1 MMKKM
6 LHPEAK
12 ISQFPPFLAILVGF
26 ACLFQP
32 DLMYAQSTGIIKL
45 RIANQFGK
53 DALKL
58 EEPYVSLHGDSL
70 ELTRFVYYLSNIE
83 LTGKSGRVWKQPES
97 YHLLEVGE
105 GDQSI
110 FEIVLKDVPAGEYRA
125 LSFAV
130 GVDSVRNHSG
140 KQVGALDTDNGMFWM
155 WETGY
160 VFLKAEGFFLRSSG
174 EKKAMV
180 YHIGRDNCY
189 QRSSLKIS
197 PKKAV
202 VNKGSV
208 TTLEVVADARLL
220 FGGFPGA
227 AIQLKAPTGDES
239 VSVMGG
245 AKASLVSRNYARMFY
260 LKP

>member
-1 MMKKM
+1 M
-6 LHPEAK
+6 LPSNTK
-12 ISQFPPFLAILVGF
+12 TCCLLPFLAVFLGLT
-26 ACLFQP
+26 CGLKP
-32 DLMYAQSTGIIKL
+32 ELTNAQSTGSVKL

-53 DALKL
+53 HALKL

-83 LTGKSGRVWKQPES
+83 LTGKSGKVWKQAES

-105 GDQSI
+105 ADQSV
-110 FEIVLKDVPAGEYRA
+110 FEIVLKGVPEGEYRA
-125 LSFAV
+125 LSFGV

-140 KQVGALDTDNGMFWM
+140 QQVGALDTDNGMFWM

-174 EKKAMV
+174 VKKAIV
-180 YHIGRDNCY
+180 YHIGRDDCY
-189 QRSSLKIS
+189 QRTNLKLPSRKVIV
-197 PKKAV
+197 KR
-202 VNKGSV
+202 GGV
-208 TTLEVVADARLL
+208 TTVDVVADARLL

-227 AIQLKAPTGDES
+227 DIGLKAPTGDES

-245 AKASLVSRNYARMFY
+245 PKASQVSRNYARMFY

>member
-1 MMKKM
+1 MMKETLQSDVKSSRF
-6 LHPEAK
+6 L
-12 ISQFPPFLAILVGF
+12 FFLAVLLGLTCGWKPEL
-26 ACLFQP
+26 A
-32 DLMYAQSTGIIKL
+32 YAQSTGVVKL
-45 RIANQFGK
+45 RISNQFGK

-58 EEPYVSLHGDSL
+58 EVPYASLHGDSL

-83 LTGKSGRVWKQPES
+83 LTGKSGKVWKQAES

-105 GDQSI
+105 ADQSV
-110 FEIVLKDVPAGEYRA
+110 FEIVLKDIPEGEYRE

-160 VFLKAEGFFLRSSG
+160 VFLKVEGFFLRPSG
-174 EKKAMV
+174 VKKAMV
-180 YHIGRDNCY
+180 YHIGRDDCY
-189 QRSSLKIS
+189 QRTHLKIPS
-197 PKKAV
+197 KKV
-202 VNKGSV
+202 IVKKGSV
-208 TTLEVVADARLL
+208 TTLDVVADARLL

-245 AKASLVSRNYARMFY
+245 PKASQVSRNYSRMFY
-260 LKP
+260 LKL